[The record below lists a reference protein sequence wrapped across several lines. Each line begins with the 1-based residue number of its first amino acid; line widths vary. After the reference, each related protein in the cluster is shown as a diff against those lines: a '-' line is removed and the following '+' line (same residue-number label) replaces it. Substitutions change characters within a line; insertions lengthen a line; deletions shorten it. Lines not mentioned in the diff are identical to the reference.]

1 MSVLQV
7 LTCVGIAAV
16 PAGDRERSIDVI
28 DDLLPLEATLVQLDS
43 DSWELEG
50 YSHCVSQSVSVT
62 PGSSTET
69 VWIMSLKGKADI
81 ISST

>member
-1 MSVLQV
+1 MSVLKV
-7 LTCVGIAAV
+7 LTCIDGAAA
-16 PAGDRERSIDVI
+16 PAGDRECSIDVI

-50 YSHCVSQSVSVT
+50 YSHCVSQSISMT
-62 PGSSTET
+62 PGGSPGT